1 MIKRIVL
8 ALIAALAVFCMVYGG
23 FWLESLMTVK
33 TDLYW
38 WAAAIGSGFAGVLTF
53 LYVMISD

>member
-8 ALIAALAVFCMVYGG
+8 ALISALAVFCMVYGG
-23 FWLESLMTVK
+23 FWLESLLTVK

-38 WAAAIGSGFAGVLTF
+38 WFAIIGSGFASVLTF
-53 LYVMISD
+53 LYVMISE